1 MIIRYLRSLSEL
13 FKIFYRTRT
22 FIRYSLSMPSFE
34 SGSHWAANMTW
45 HLLTLAHHNAR
56 RQFCQMDPQ
65 TLHQTILLLLRHL
78 HLQSTTTWICNSPIL
93 WCTHNF
99 TQCQKKPDFWAIRWW
114 LLHNCNYT
122 QDIFNV
128 SYKIKSEFLTFWL
141 QFLPFAEKNQ
151 KLGLG
156 KWKKT
161 KIWF

>member
-1 MIIRYLRSLSEL
+1 MQKKPKTWISNDEFFWILGNHTCMIIRYLRSLSEL

-22 FIRYSLSMPSFE
+22 FIRYSSSMPSFE

-141 QFLPFAEKNQ
+141 
-151 KLGLG
+151 
-156 KWKKT
+156 
-161 KIWF
+161 